1 MKTAAVEGVADKVD
15 EDTCKVGTAYKA
27 DNTLAKGKAVE
38 GKVVVTTGTVVF
50 YPSC

>member
-1 MKTAAVEGVADKVD
+1 MRIAAVEEVADKVD

-38 GKVVVTTGTVVF
+38 GKVVVMTGTVF